1 MVKASK
7 KSSGKRNQETV
18 KYTTELQ
25 RRKRKE
31 LLTLRQEAQRLNT
44 LLVPLLQRRQD
55 HWASALDVTGGV
67 SNGWRSLASIECEER
82 RRAERT
88 NGELKAI
95 LADQEKI
102 RTAIQ
107 RLLRR
112 QSTFEG
118 REFVLQ
124 LQPAIER
131 SPCRLDYSQALIG
144 ELASGLDA
152 LRLDAGMIFPAENE
166 NNCAII
172 SRSQDTRHAMTGRR
186 IAETYTVTP
195 LACSMQNAADLLW
208 RFVSSDADSAFFSI
222 RKTNPNS
229 CEMNCVA
236 ISRESSQIING
247 VVIYR
252 RYNESNRVVVVG
264 LSTWYLPTGGVQFED
279 KTWTVISPTQSN
291 PQHSCVVR
299 TRYELQAKVT
309 DTASVLPTDL
319 TQVEDAIMSGI
330 GGKLRNAMQAM
341 QNSLLNEIEFG

>member
-144 ELASGLDA
+144 ELAS
-152 LRLDAGMIFPAENE
+152 AENE

-186 IAETYTVTP
+186 IAETYT
-195 LACSMQNAADLLW
+195 
-208 RFVSSDADSAFFSI
+208 F
-222 RKTNPNS
+222 
-229 CEMNCVA
+229 
-236 ISRESSQIING
+236 
-247 VVIYR
+247 
-252 RYNESNRVVVVG
+252 NRVVVVG